1 MLDKDAYLKFL
12 ESKIDT
18 GGNDAVVEFDF
29 SQIHLS
35 TFPHQR
41 DAIMWALRQQCALIA
56 MSFGLGKTQIETE
69 IARLLVNGYTDR
81 KFLLVCPLGVRHQF
95 IEMDG
100 PRLGVNWQYVYD
112 DKELEE
118 SETPFCVTNYEAV
131 RDGRIVPSKHN
142 LIGVSLDE
150 GSVMRSLGTK
160 TVDVYLSAFKD
171 VPYRFVATATPCPN
185 NYREII
191 YYADFLGIMD
201 HGQALTRWFKRN
213 PNKAGD
219 LQIHPQHERE
229 FWLWV
234 STWALFLYR
243 PSDMGYPD
251 TGYELPPLNVY
262 WHRIP
267 VDHTRAF
274 EYTDNRG
281 QHKLLV
287 DATGSVSQLAHEKR
301 ATLPDRVARMK
312 EIIDA
317 EPDEHWLLWHN
328 LEDERRAIEMEIPK
342 SISVFGSLALEER
355 EQRVMDFSNGRI
367 PILATKPELSGSG
380 CNFQHFCH
388 KNIFLGIDYKFED
401 FIQAIHRTDRFQQ
414 TESVDVHVIYAESE
428 DLVAQALRRKW
439 EQFDALVENMRQ
451 IIRDYGLDHK
461 AIDENLRRKIG
472 VTRMETIS
480 ERFRA
485 ACNDSVLELP
495 TLPDNSVGLEL
506 TSIPFGNHYEY
517 TTQIEDMG
525 HNQDNDTFFEQMDF
539 LLPELLRV
547 LKPGRVCAVHVKDR
561 ILYKHQTAS
570 GITEVDPFSD
580 LTREAFQNHGFL
592 YEGRRTIVTDV
603 VRENNSTYRLGWS
616 EMTEGDAAKMGS
628 GLPEYMLLFRKRPT
642 QQNTVRADEP
652 VTKSKEDYTRGR
664 WQITAHGFWQSNGN
678 VIVPQE
684 PEQQVGFLLDLLH
697 AKEPYDFE
705 AHVKRLE
712 DLDEKG
718 NLPSSYF
725 CEPPESKSTWVWD
738 DVTFMRCLNSSQS
751 RRKEANHIC
760 PLPFDIVDRAINLY
774 SNPGDVVLDP
784 FAGLFTVP
792 YRAIKLGRIGWGIE
806 LSPDYYRDGVYY
818 CQQIEKEVLAPTLF
832 DLMDGRVFAELNKV
846 AG

>member
-1 MLDKDAYLKFL
+1 MIDKAAYLRFL
-12 ESKIDT
+12 ESKIDN
-18 GGNDAVVEFDF
+18 GGNDAQIDFDF
-29 SQIHLS
+29 SQIHPS

-41 DAIMWALRQQCALIA
+41 DAIMWALKQQCALIA

-100 PRLGVNWQYVYD
+100 PRLGINWRYVYND
-112 DKELEE
+112 EQLRQ
-118 SETPFCVTNYEAV
+118 SSTPFCVTNYEAV
-131 RDGRIVPSKHN
+131 RDGRITPSKHN

-160 TVDVYLSAFKD
+160 TVEVYLSAFKD

-243 PSDMGYPD
+243 PSDMGYSD
-251 TGYELPPLNVY
+251 EGYELPPLNVH
-262 WHRIP
+262 WHRIG
-267 VDHTRAF
+267 VDHARAF
-274 EYTDNRG
+274 QYTDNRG

-301 ATLPDRVARMK
+301 ATLPDRVAKMK

-317 EPDEHWLLWHN
+317 EPKEHWLLWHN
-328 LEDERRAIEMEIPK
+328 LEDERRAIEMGIPK
-342 SISVFGSLALEER
+342 SISVFGSLDLDER
-355 EQRVMDFSNGRI
+355 ERRVMDFSNGRI

-380 CNFQHFCH
+380 CNFQRHCH
-388 KNIFLGIDYKFED
+388 KNVFLGIDYKFED
-401 FIQAIHRTDRFQQ
+401 FVQAIHRTHRFQQ
-414 TESVDVHVIYAESE
+414 TEPVDVHIIYAESE

-439 EQFDALVENMRQ
+439 EQYDALVDNMRQ
-451 IIRDYGLDHK
+451 IIREYGLDHK
-461 AIDENLRRKIG
+461 AIDEILKRKIG
-472 VTRMETIS
+472 VKRMETIS
-480 ERFRA
+480 ERFMA
-485 ACNDSVLELP
+485 SNNDCVLEMP
-495 TLPDNSVGLEL
+495 NLPDNSVGLIH

-517 TTQIEDMG
+517 TTQVEDMG
-525 HNQDNDTFFEQMDF
+525 HNEDNARFFEQMDF
-539 LLPELLRV
+539 LIPELLRV

-561 ILYKHQTAS
+561 VLYKHQTAS
-570 GITEVDPFSD
+570 GITEIDPFSD
-580 LTREAFQNHGFL
+580 LTREAFCKRGFL

-628 GLPEYMLLFRKRPT
+628 GLPEYLLLFRKRPT
-642 QQNTVRADEP
+642 LQNTVRADEP
-652 VTKSKEDYTRGR
+652 VRKSKADYTRGR
-664 WQITAHGFWQSNGN
+664 WQITAHSFWQSDGN
-678 VIVPQE
+678 VAVPQK
-684 PEQQVGFLLDLLH
+684 PEEQVRFLLDLLM
-697 AKEPYDFE
+697 AKDPYDFE

-712 DLDEKG
+712 DLDAKG

-725 CEPPESKSTWVWD
+725 CEPPESHNTWVWD

-760 PLPFDIVDRAINLY
+760 PLPFDIVERVIQLY

-792 YRAIKLGRIGWGIE
+792 YCAIKLGRIGWGIE
-806 LSPDYYRDGVYY
+806 LSPEYYADGVYY
-818 CQQIEKEVLAPTLF
+818 CQQIEQQVTMPTLF
-832 DLMDGRVFAELNKV
+832 DLMAFTVPERVDA
-846 AG
+846 

>member
-1 MLDKDAYLKFL
+1 MIDKAAYLRFL
-12 ESKIDT
+12 ESKIDN
-18 GGNDAVVEFDF
+18 GGNDAQIDFDF
-29 SQIHLS
+29 SQIHPS

-41 DAIMWALRQQCALIA
+41 DAIMWALKQQCALIA

-100 PRLGVNWQYVYD
+100 PRLGVNWQYVYND
-112 DKELEE
+112 EQLRQ
-118 SETPFCVTNYEAV
+118 SSTPFCVTNYEAV
-131 RDGRIVPSKHN
+131 RDGRITPSKHN

-160 TVDVYLSAFKD
+160 TVEVYLSAFKD

-213 PNKAGD
+213 PNKADD

-243 PSDMGYPD
+243 PSDMGYSD
-251 TGYELPPLNVY
+251 EGYELPPLNVY
-262 WHRIP
+262 WHRIGI
-267 VDHTRAF
+267 DHTRAF

-301 ATLPDRVARMK
+301 ATLPDRVAKMK

-317 EPDEHWLLWHN
+317 EPKEHWLLWHN
-328 LEDERRAIEMEIPK
+328 LEDERRAIEMGIPK
-342 SISVFGSLALEER
+342 SISVFGSLDLDER
-355 EQRVMDFSNGRI
+355 ERRVMDFSNGRI

-380 CNFQHFCH
+380 CNFQRHCH
-388 KNIFLGIDYKFED
+388 KNVFLGIDYKFED
-401 FIQAIHRTDRFQQ
+401 FVQAIHRTHRFQQ
-414 TESVDVHVIYAESE
+414 TEPVDVHIIYAESE

-439 EQFDALVENMRQ
+439 EQYDALVDNMRQ
-451 IIRDYGLDHK
+451 IIREYGLDHK
-461 AIDENLRRKIG
+461 AIDEILKRKIG
-472 VTRMETIS
+472 VKRMETIS
-480 ERFRA
+480 ERFMA
-485 ACNDSVLELP
+485 SNNDCVLEMP
-495 TLPDNSVGLEL
+495 NLPDNSVGLIH

-517 TTQIEDMG
+517 TTQVEDMG
-525 HNQDNDTFFEQMDF
+525 HNEDNARFFEQMDF
-539 LLPELLRV
+539 LIPELLRV

-561 ILYKHQTAS
+561 VLYKHQTAS
-570 GITEVDPFSD
+570 GITEIDPFSD
-580 LTREAFQNHGFL
+580 LTREAFCKRGFL

-628 GLPEYMLLFRKRPT
+628 GLPEYLLLFRKRPT

-652 VTKSKEDYTRGR
+652 VRKSKADYTRGR
-664 WQITAHGFWQSNGN
+664 WQTTAHSFWQSNGN
-678 VIVPQE
+678 VAVPQK
-684 PEQQVGFLLDLLH
+684 PEEQVRFLLDLLM
-697 AKEPYDFE
+697 AKDPYDFE

-712 DLDEKG
+712 DLDAKG

-725 CEPPESKSTWVWD
+725 CEPPESHNTWVWD

-760 PLPFDIVDRAINLY
+760 PLPFDIVERVIQLY

-792 YRAIKLGRIGWGIE
+792 YCAIKLGRIGWGIE
-806 LSPDYYRDGVYY
+806 LSPEYYADGVYY
-818 CQQIEKEVLAPTLF
+818 CQQIEQQVTMPTLF
-832 DLMDGRVFAELNKV
+832 DLMAFTVPERVDA
-846 AG
+846 

>member
-1 MLDKDAYLKFL
+1 
-12 ESKIDT
+12 
-18 GGNDAVVEFDF
+18 
-29 SQIHLS
+29 
-35 TFPHQR
+35 
-41 DAIMWALRQQCALIA
+41 
-56 MSFGLGKTQIETE
+56 
-69 IARLLVNGYTDR
+69 
-81 KFLLVCPLGVRHQF
+81 
-95 IEMDG
+95 MDG

-112 DKELEE
+112 DDELAR
-118 SETPFCVTNYEAV
+118 SPTPFCVTNYEAV
-131 RDGRIVPSKHN
+131 RDGRITPNKHN

-213 PNKAGD
+213 PSKAGD

-243 PSDMGYPD
+243 PSDMGYDD
-251 TGYELPPLNVY
+251 TGYELPELRVT

-281 QHKLLV
+281 QGKLLI

-301 ATLPDRVARMK
+301 ATLPDRIAKMS
-312 EIIDA
+312 EIIGA

-328 LEDERRAIEMEIPK
+328 LEDERRAIEAGIPT
-342 SISVFGSLALEER
+342 SVSVFGSLDLEER
-355 EQRVMDFSNGRI
+355 ERRVVDFSNGRI

-380 CNFQHFCH
+380 CNFQHHCH
-388 KNIFLGIDYKFED
+388 KNVFLGIDYKFED
-401 FIQAIHRTDRFQQ
+401 FIQAIHRTHRFQQ
-414 TESVDVHVIYAESE
+414 TEPVDVHVIYAESE

-439 EQFDALVENMRQ
+439 EQFDSLVENMRQ

-461 AIDENLRRKIG
+461 AIDENLKRKIG

-485 ACNDSVLELP
+485 ACNDCVLELP
-495 TLPDNSVGLEL
+495 SLPDNSVGLIH

-525 HNQDNDTFFEQMDF
+525 HNANNDTFFAQMDF

-580 LTREAFQNHGFL
+580 LTVTAFRNHGFL

-628 GLPEYMLLFRKRPT
+628 GLPEYLLLFRKRPT

-652 VTKSKEDYTRGR
+652 VVKSKENYTRGR
-664 WQITAHGFWQSNGN
+664 WQITAHGFWQSDGD
-678 VIVPQE
+678 VLVPQE
-684 PEQQVGFLLDLLH
+684 PEQQVKFLLDLLH

-712 DLDEKG
+712 DLDAKG

-725 CEPPESKSTWVWD
+725 CEPPESHSSWVWD

-760 PLPFDIVDRAINLY
+760 PLPFDIVERVINLY

-792 YRAIKLGRIGWGIE
+792 YCAIKLGRVGWGIE
-806 LSPDYYRDGVYY
+806 LSPEYYADGVYY
-818 CQQIEKEVLAPTLF
+818 CQQVEQEVLAPTLF
-832 DLMDGRVFAELNKV
+832 DLMDV
-846 AG
+846 AA